1 MRTSHDLLLL
11 ESYWLPRFDATALE
25 STHVNSSPTAQVAI
39 EKCSSASCIRHHM
52 RDGFDLPRRRS
63 GSDE

>member
-1 MRTSHDLLLL
+1 
-11 ESYWLPRFDATALE
+11 
-25 STHVNSSPTAQVAI
+25 VNSSPTAQVAI